1 MDAQEIASEVLADWQ
16 SASGTI
22 ERLAQTYDKERRRQ
36 KIGRELAFS
45 KSYDIKTKK
54 KNTWI
59 FILSKAPADE
69 KYKGLQS
76 INVLSLVYYYSPLG
90 LRVIKIMP
98 GGGLSVFNSHLFTRY
113 KERLNLDIIKPLDLV
128 KYFFINNGYFMAK
141 VIPKDGRQF
150 VLSVCNEGL
159 LLGEMQA
166 AFWMVYKTFLTREL
180 IKQDQTEAEAELM
193 ADLQADI
200 QAELSRTNFD
210 KDSYFYKADILKGI
224 RP

>member
-1 MDAQEIASEVLADWQ
+1 
-16 SASGTI
+16 
-22 ERLAQTYDKERRRQ
+22 
-36 KIGRELAFS
+36 
-45 KSYDIKTKK
+45 
-54 KNTWI
+54 
-59 FILSKAPADE
+59 
-69 KYKGLQS
+69 
-76 INVLSLVYYYSPLG
+76 
-90 LRVIKIMP
+90 
-98 GGGLSVFNSHLFTRY
+98 
-113 KERLNLDIIKPLDLV
+113 
-128 KYFFINNGYFMAK
+128 MAK